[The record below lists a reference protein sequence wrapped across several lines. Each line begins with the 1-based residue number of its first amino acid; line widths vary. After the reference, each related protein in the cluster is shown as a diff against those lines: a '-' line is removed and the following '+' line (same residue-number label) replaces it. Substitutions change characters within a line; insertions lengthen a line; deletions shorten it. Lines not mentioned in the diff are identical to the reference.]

1 MRSLVGLV
9 ALSIHAGLE
18 GLSIGLGRNAGDVW
32 YLCAAISA
40 HKLVIAFCLG
50 MEVRN
55 ASTSPCTLVS
65 TSSSPA
71 FKFRYVLSFAL
82 MTPLGIAIGT
92 IITEIVNEPQGSQTE
107 NTLVA
112 VLQTLAGGTLLYV
125 AFFEVV
131 LRERAR
137 FSGKGLAQLFFVVM
151 GFTVMA
157 LLEIYVGGH
166 DHSGRGGHDHDHDDH
181 HHHDNETTTVT
192 PTAAIT
198 AALSRS
204 LSLDNLTIT

>member
-1 MRSLVGLV
+1 
-9 ALSIHAGLE
+9 
-18 GLSIGLGRNAGDVW
+18 
-32 YLCAAISA
+32 
-40 HKLVIAFCLG
+40 
-50 MEVRN
+50 
-55 ASTSPCTLVS
+55 
-65 TSSSPA
+65 
-71 FKFRYVLSFAL
+71 

-137 FSGKGLAQLFFVVM
+137 FSGKGLAQLLFVVM

-166 DHSGRGGHDHDHDDH
+166 DHSGRGRHDHDHDDH
-181 HHHDNETTTVT
+181 HHHDNETTTLM

-204 LSLDNLTIT
+204 LSPDNLTIT